1 MAERGIRSRFATPKL
16 RDWQTSCHRKVSL
29 RIATGN
35 PHPRISGSNIHSQ
48 SIIIQFYIFFGSSI
62 RNLARSESFTTL
74 ACHLSTERLKIERRA
89 SAARRMAE
97 RGIRLR
103 SATPKLLDWQTSCH
117 RKVSLRTAD
126 VAVLTL
132 ESRVRIP
139 LSGIKYGRPNGHPNF
154 MAERE
159 GFEPSKVLPPYRFS
173 RAASSTTPASLHILI
188 LLYIA

>member
-97 RGIRLR
+97 R
-103 SATPKLLDWQTSCH
+103 
-117 RKVSLRTAD
+117 
-126 VAVLTL
+126 
-132 ESRVRIP
+132 
-139 LSGIKYGRPNGHPNF
+139 
-154 MAERE
+154 E
-159 GFEPSKVLPPYRFS
+159 GFGYVPRPRNFSIGKPVAIGRFPCGLPTWQSSPSNLGFESHYL
-173 RAASSTTPASLHILI
+173 A
-188 LLYIA
+188 